1 MNLREYLKTNTLI
14 FDGGMGTYYAARNRS
29 SHVDCEWA
37 NLTNPDEV
45 AAIHRAYLDAGCQ
58 AIKTNT
64 YCVNRM
70 TYSEDD
76 CKLLLRSGFE
86 IATRTASEAWVFADI
101 GPIQP
106 PDDRDLFEEY
116 RFVVDLFLSFGARN
130 FLFETIG
137 STAAMHEIAAYI
149 RGADPEAY
157 IIISYA
163 PQPDGFSISGQLISE
178 LYQETAAD
186 PNVDAVG
193 LNCICGCRQMVDVV
207 RKLGPIEGI
216 LSVMPNAGYPT
227 VRGNRTF
234 YDGDPAYF
242 GAQLADIHAMGAR
255 ILGGCCGTTPEHIA
269 AVVGSVGAG
278 APVRITYPSTKD
290 VAAAVPVRADHF
302 WDLLNDPAHKPFAVE
317 LDPPADADVS
327 KFMSGAWE
335 LSGHGVDLITIAD
348 CPVARARMDSS
359 LMACKLH
366 RELGVSAMPHMTCR
380 DRNLNATQ
388 ALLMG
393 LCAEGIGNVLLV
405 TGDPVPSASRDEV
418 KSVYN
423 FNSRKLIH
431 YVDNLNKAVLP
442 YPFHIYAAL
451 NVNARNF
458 QIQLE
463 LAQKKE
469 ESGAVGFFTQPIL
482 TAEALENLIL
492 ARRTLKGKI
501 MGGIMPVVSKKNA
514 LFMNSEIAGITVD
527 EKIIRAYDGADRAR
541 GEELAVEISTR
552 IAKEIAPYIDGFYI
566 MTPFGRTGLI
576 VRIMESIRQEGLA

>member
-1 MNLREYLKTNTLI
+1 MDLREYLKTNTLI

-29 SHVDCEWA
+29 SHVDCEMA

-64 YCVNRM
+64 YCVNRLN
-70 TYSEDD
+70 YSEDD
-76 CKLLLRSGFE
+76 CRLLLRSGFE
-86 IATRTASEAWVFADI
+86 IASRTAAEAWVFADI

-130 FLFETIG
+130 FLFETIA

-149 RGADPEAY
+149 RGTVPEAY

-163 PQPDGFSISGQLISE
+163 PQPDGFSINGQLISE
-178 LYQETAAD
+178 LYQETAED

-207 RKLGPIEGI
+207 RKLGPLEGI

-242 GAQLADIHAMGAR
+242 GAQLADLHAMGAR

-269 AVVGSVGAG
+269 AVVGTVGID
-278 APVRITYPSTKD
+278 APVRIQYPAERD
-290 VAAAVPVRADHF
+290 VAAAVSVRPDHF
-302 WDLLNDPAHKPFAVE
+302 WDLLNDSGRKPFAVE

-327 KFMSGAWE
+327 KFMAGAWE

-431 YVDNLNKAVLP
+431 YVDSLNKAVLP
-442 YPFHIYAAL
+442 APFHIYAAL
-451 NVNARNF
+451 NVNSRNF
-458 QIQLE
+458 GIQLE

-482 TAEALENLIL
+482 TEEALENLIL
-492 ARRTLKGKI
+492 ARRTLKGKL

-527 EKIIRAYDGADRAR
+527 EKIIQTYEGADRAR
-541 GEELAVEISTR
+541 GEELAVEISTK
-552 IAKEIAPYIDGFYI
+552 IAREIAPYIDGFYI
-566 MTPFGRTGLI
+566 MTPFGRTGLV
-576 VRIMESIRQEGLA
+576 VRIMESIRREGLA